1 MEKKIWKGEKLNLK
15 QTTLQRA
22 QDIISTANPKFKWK
36 YFINEN
42 TKNKLYFWCENCYR
56 LYFIEFTDNEQSL
69 AIISHFI
76 EMLKNNNFKISDSL
90 PV

>member
-1 MEKKIWKGEKLNLK
+1 MKLK
-15 QTTLQRA
+15 HVTVQRA

-56 LYFIEFTDNEQSL
+56 LYFIEFGNNEQSI
-69 AIISHFI
+69 AIISHII
-76 EMLKNNNFKISDSL
+76 EILKENNFEKSDSL